1 MGYTNYWE
9 NPTPFRDDQ
18 WALVTDEAEYI
29 REWVAGYSELE
40 YGDIPIAYDFLI
52 NSKYCDK
59 ECIAFDG
66 GYETFMLKKD
76 KEPFGFCK
84 TGERNYD
91 LLVWH
96 MLVFCSSIKLDFRI
110 SRDRVVPE
118 GIDYKDVYNKFKNNI
133 KLSQL
138 DTDMDSYKCDYIN
151 TEKERKKK

>member
-29 REWVAGYSELE
+29 REWVSSINEDYSV
-40 YGDIPIAYDFLI
+40 PIAHDFLI
-52 NSKYCDK
+52 NSKYSDK
-59 ECIAFDG
+59 ACIAFDG
-66 GYETFMLKKD
+66 GYETFVLQKD

-84 TGERNYD
+84 TGERDYD

-110 SRDRVVPE
+110 SRDRVSPE
-118 GIDYKDVYNKFKNNI
+118 DIDYKDLYNKFKNN
-133 KLSQL
+133 K
-138 DTDMDSYKCDYIN
+138 MYW
-151 TEKERKKK
+151 ERENK